1 MMVTYATLP
10 EGELGRTTVRRT
22 DSLDCST
29 NPTIN
34 EWMHTA
40 MLTALMAEVAD
51 AVGEEGDA
59 ILIAAVH
66 RVLQIVAPNPN

>member
-1 MMVTYATLP
+1 
-10 EGELGRTTVRRT
+10 
-22 DSLDCST
+22 
-29 NPTIN
+29 
-34 EWMHTA
+34 MHTA